1 MWHDMAVSCYLYILI
16 IFIQYMLYVSHQSH
30 LGLGWDCGFRSV
42 KSISGEKGLRT
53 CQLKFF
59 DKPGEHGMAYSCA
72 REH

>member
-1 MWHDMAVSCYLYILI
+1 
-16 IFIQYMLYVSHQSH
+16 MLYVSHQSH

-59 DKPGEHGMAYSCA
+59 EKPGEHGMAYSCA